1 LTETPG
7 APSHAIDVSKS
18 PPLTLTNV
26 IRQSPF
32 EIIRPGNARV
42 EQFGEPTF
50 VRPKMHGH
58 SFGTEQVSGV
68 GTGVGAGV
76 GCPVVGGAVVVVVV
90 VDVEVDVTTAVD
102 VDVAV
107 DVDAVV
113 VVGVGVGCGVGSGV
127 GDGVGAGVGAV
138 AQTSVLMINE
148 SLKT

>member
-1 LTETPG
+1 
-7 APSHAIDVSKS
+7 
-18 PPLTLTNV
+18 LTNV

-76 GCPVVGGAVVVVVV
+76 GCPVVGGAAVVVV
-90 VDVEVDVTTAVD
+90 VDVVEVDVD

-107 DVDAVV
+107 
-113 VVGVGVGCGVGSGV
+113 GV
-127 GDGVGAGVGAV
+127 GVGAGVG
-138 AQTSVLMINE
+138 QTGP
-148 SLKT
+148 